1 MYEEKTRKIQI
12 NWKSLL
18 IKLAILLVV
27 IFLVVWIVSLF
38 NRDKENA
45 SNFGTNLATM
55 RDAATEY
62 FTGSRLPSEANDSTR
77 ITLGEMFDRNLLV
90 EFQDEN
96 GNPCDTEE
104 SYAEATKIDE
114 ENYRIEVRLVCE
126 NDSDTIINTVK
137 RQVTDSDNNV
147 TDDEG
152 NDPIIDDD
160 TNDDII
166 DDNEDSSDQTNQ
178 GSSNNQGSNQSGSNN
193 SGSNSNSNNNSNNN
207 NSNSSNNNNGN
218 NNHNNGNN
226 NTNSNT
232 CTYGKKEYATTY
244 PLAYVVSGNCAVST
258 SSISGSHANSAT
270 KVGNA
275 EYTKLVKETA
285 NLEANTGA
293 NLVVSNPQY
302 TKILN
307 KAGTGYV
314 GYQIYFSVKQKIN
327 SYATKTI
334 YSYYLDQNGNRKVII
349 DNRSS
354 LDNSNNNENQIHV
367 TSVTI
372 NRSSLTLDVGDT
384 YTLSATVKPTNA
396 TNKTVSWSSSN
407 TSVVSVSSNGKV
419 TAKGE
424 GRATITATADGKKDT
439 VTVKVNDDGYIEF
452 EESKVTLDVGDTYRI
467 DYDTNLSGKVSWSS
481 SNTKVAT
488 VSSSG
493 RITAKKEGTATI
505 TATINGKSDT
515 IRVTVEEEG
524 YLRILDDDYLVVF
537 VGNSYTLDVDTN
549 LDDLT
554 FQSSDT
560 SIATV
565 NSNGT
570 IRVKKVGGV
579 TITVRSGKY
588 QDTIRIYCQE
598 LSFFD

>member
-1 MYEEKTRKIQI
+1 MLNEICISESKGYEGSFMLASLPFQITHINLTNTYLCDTKERGIFFISHSSHITNNYNSSHCKSYTHINFCMDACKSCCFSYLNLYKNQDDILFHLGCVQNDQSNIEYFNIIQ
-12 NWKSLL
+12 NQ
-18 IKLAILLVV
+18 
-27 IFLVVWIVSLF
+27 FLQL
-38 NRDKENA
+38 K
-45 SNFGTNLATM
+45 NFG
-55 RDAATEY
+55 
-62 FTGSRLPSEANDSTR
+62 F
-77 ITLGEMFDRNLLV
+77 
-90 EFQDEN
+90 
-96 GNPCDTEE
+96 
-104 SYAEATKIDE
+104 
-114 ENYRIEVRLVCE
+114 
-126 NDSDTIINTVK
+126 
-137 RQVTDSDNNV
+137 
-147 TDDEG
+147 
-152 NDPIIDDD
+152 
-160 TNDDII
+160 
-166 DDNEDSSDQTNQ
+166 
-178 GSSNNQGSNQSGSNN
+178 
-193 SGSNSNSNNNSNNN
+193 
-207 NSNSSNNNNGN
+207 
-218 NNHNNGNN
+218 
-226 NTNSNT
+226 
-232 CTYGKKEYATTY
+232 
-244 PLAYVVSGNCAVST
+244 
-258 SSISGSHANSAT
+258 ISM
-270 KVGNA
+270 
-275 EYTKLVKETA
+275 
-285 NLEANTGA
+285 
-293 NLVVSNPQY
+293 
-302 TKILN
+302 
-307 KAGTGYV
+307 
-314 GYQIYFSVKQKIN
+314 
-327 SYATKTI
+327 
-334 YSYYLDQNGNRKVII
+334 
-349 DNRSS
+349 
-354 LDNSNNNENQIHV
+354 NNNENQIHV

-424 GRATITATADGKKDT
+424 GSATITATADGKKDT

-481 SNTKVAT
+481 STTKVAT